1 MKYFLIFLYCFP
13 LVVFSQ
19 EKNTPQNLTDSVKVK
34 KKIRFLD
41 PGWKKHNHIVDFTGL
56 IGFIYFEPVG
66 GALGYRYLYST
77 DWKWNVKF
85 GARVGVWYRKTGDDI
100 PANSARES
108 FLYSGSIIVNAP
120 IWKPFNF
127 ETSFGF
133 RNSISWPAKTNTFDT
148 KDIYYGYP
156 FWFLRTGINMIFFNH
171 LTIDFGAEFTF
182 DYLPKNW
189 YQYAYLTLGIK
200 F

>member
-1 MKYFLIFLYCFP
+1 MRYFLIFLYCFP

-108 FLYSGSIIVNAP
+108 FLYSGSIIFNAP

-127 ETSFGF
+127 EISFGY
-133 RNSISWPAKTNTFDT
+133 RNSISWPAKTNIIDE
-148 KDIYYGYP
+148 KKSYYGYGYLYQN
-156 FWFLRTGINMIFFNH
+156 FGLNIVLFKY
-171 LTIDFGAEFTF
+171 LTIISGVSF
-182 DYLPKNW
+182 DLNLRSKKINPNW
-189 YQYAYLTLGIK
+189 YLTFGIK